1 MSHHIV
7 EAKNLS
13 YIYPDGTVGLKD
25 VSFRITH
32 GESTALVGANGAGK
46 STLLLHLAG
55 CLFPTAGFIQIGDT
69 KLTKKNIAQTC
80 RAVGLV
86 FQDPDDQLF
95 MPTVLEDV
103 AFGPLNLGMS
113 KDEALRKSEEVL
125 TVVGAAHLVNRPS
138 HKLSGGEKR
147 SISIAAVLALSPD
160 ILVMDEPS
168 SNLDARSRRNL
179 ISLLKSFEHTRIIA
193 THDLDLAMEVCSRAL
208 LMHEGAIVADGPI
221 DKIFNDEELLKI
233 YGLERPLRTQICPS
247 CKKTIPKT

>member
-13 YIYPDGTVGLKD
+13 YVYPDGTVGLRD

-32 GESTALVGANGAGK
+32 GEATALVGANGAGK
-46 STLLLHLAG
+46 STLLLHLVG
-55 CLFPTAGFIQIGDT
+55 CLFPTKGSIQIGDT
-69 KLTKKNIAQTC
+69 RLTKKNVAQAR
-80 RAVGLV
+80 RAVGMV

-113 KDEALRKSEEVL
+113 ENEALRKSEEVL
-125 TVVGAAHLVNRPS
+125 AVVGAAHLINRPS

-147 SISIAAVLALSPD
+147 SVSIAAVLALAPD

-168 SNLDARSRRNL
+168 SNLDARSRRRL
-179 ISLLKSFEHTRIIA
+179 ISLLQSFAHTRIIA
-193 THDLDLAMEVCSRAL
+193 THDLDLAMEVCSRVI
-208 LMHEGAIVADGPI
+208 LMHEGGVAADGPI
-221 DKIFNDEELLKI
+221 AEIFNDEESLMK
-233 YGLERPLRTQICPS
+233 YGLEKPLRMQKLPVVQ
-247 CKKTIPKT
+247 